1 MTSERYLPPFKTLP
15 RRHRLAANLTQESL
29 AERAGLSFRTISDLE
44 RGLNLAPRAQ
54 TVQLLS
60 QALALPPA
68 EHVRFV
74 EAAHRLNT
82 LDSAPPDDLRPSS
95 EPLQDVPAG
104 PQPLNEASTV
114 KSLPTGGYLGALP
127 LHAMVAR
134 ERELACIVEGLRA
147 ALAGSGG
154 LILLAGEPGVG
165 KTRLAQEAML
175 EALSLGFEPIAASC
189 FEEQTTVLYAPMR
202 EALATAWSFASTTL
216 RSLAAE
222 RFADLGHLLPEEL
235 PAPSFPPGEDPRFRI
250 QRAVTGFLTAL
261 ADERPLIVLLD
272 DLHWADSVSL
282 DLLTHVARAL
292 HGKRTLLLGTYR
304 DTEVS
309 RAHPLEATLASLARD
324 RLATTVQVRRL
335 PPEGTAKLVRDRL
348 GQWDVP
354 GDLCRA
360 VHDRSDGNPFF
371 ADGLAATLAEQES
384 LQPGSVCNADT
395 VQSLDLPWSIRSVV
409 GRRVSRLPSA
419 GQDVL
424 RLASVLGQ
432 EFDLPVLVAMADMD
446 ESVVLDQVE
455 AALATR
461 LLEERGGRQVERY
474 AFVHA
479 LIAQAL
485 YEDMPRFRLRR
496 LHGRAAEAI
505 HRVHG
510 QRPEVAA
517 ELARHLLA
525 GGDDQRA
532 AHFHELA
539 GDHAATMFA
548 RVEAIGHFR
557 AAVELLVSR
566 EENVAAATV
575 QCKLGGWL
583 GTLAQPDEAEAMLEA
598 ALATLE
604 TAGDAADQAVAHR
617 VLAQIQHWCRHDWNG
632 ARAHVDAALRL
643 WPAAGQDREL
653 VSILLRAARGAGNDG
668 DHETAS
674 SYIGRAR
681 DVAEQLG
688 ESAPRLWVLSETS
701 AFCSLRKACRQA

>member
-1 MTSERYLPPFKTLP
+1 
-15 RRHRLAANLTQESL
+15 
-29 AERAGLSFRTISDLE
+29 
-44 RGLNLAPRAQ
+44 
-54 TVQLLS
+54 
-60 QALALPPA
+60 
-68 EHVRFV
+68 
-74 EAAHRLNT
+74 
-82 LDSAPPDDLRPSS
+82 
-95 EPLQDVPAG
+95 
-104 PQPLNEASTV
+104 
-114 KSLPTGGYLGALP
+114 
-127 LHAMVAR
+127 
-134 ERELACIVEGLRA
+134 
-147 ALAGSGG
+147 
-154 LILLAGEPGVG
+154 
-165 KTRLAQEAML
+165 
-175 EALSLGFEPIAASC
+175 
-189 FEEQTTVLYAPMR
+189 
-202 EALATAWSFASTTL
+202 
-216 RSLAAE
+216 
-222 RFADLGHLLPEEL
+222 
-235 PAPSFPPGEDPRFRI
+235 
-250 QRAVTGFLTAL
+250 
-261 ADERPLIVLLD
+261 
-272 DLHWADSVSL
+272 
-282 DLLTHVARAL
+282 
-292 HGKRTLLLGTYR
+292 
-304 DTEVS
+304 
-309 RAHPLEATLASLARD
+309 
-324 RLATTVQVRRL
+324 
-335 PPEGTAKLVRDRL
+335 
-348 GQWDVP
+348 
-354 GDLCRA
+354 
-360 VHDRSDGNPFF
+360 
-371 ADGLAATLAEQES
+371 